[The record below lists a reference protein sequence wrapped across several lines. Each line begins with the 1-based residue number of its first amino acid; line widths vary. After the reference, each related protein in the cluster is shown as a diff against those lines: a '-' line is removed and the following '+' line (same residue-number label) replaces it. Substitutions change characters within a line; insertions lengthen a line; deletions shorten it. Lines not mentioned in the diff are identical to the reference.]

1 MSYDNRT
8 FDNNMLG
15 ANRIL
20 EGGRLNTPDVPMDQQ
35 QSPSLLNNNNNNTIN
50 QQIEEP
56 TLSAEELFTKLHE
69 ALSLE
74 PKFQPSLYL
83 PQDSQV
89 STSFNSRT
97 LE

>member
-15 ANRIL
+15 AHRIL

-35 QSPSLLNNNNNNTIN
+35 QSSSSSLNNNN
-50 QQIEEP
+50 QQHMEEP
-56 TLSAEELFTKLHE
+56 TLSTEELFEKLHE

-89 STSFNSRT
+89 SITFAF
-97 LE
+97 

>member
-15 ANRIL
+15 AHCIL

-35 QSPSLLNNNNNNTIN
+35 QSSSSSLNNN
-50 QQIEEP
+50 QHIEEP
-56 TLSAEELFTKLHE
+56 TLSTEELFTKLHE

-89 STSFNSRT
+89 SRINHFFI
-97 LE
+97 

>member
-8 FDNNMLG
+8 FHNNMLD
-15 ANRIL
+15 ANCII
-20 EGGRLNTPDVPMDQQ
+20 EEGRLNTPGAKPMDQEES
-35 QSPSLLNNNNNNTIN
+35 SPLLNNNNQHPKSI
-50 QQIEEP
+50 IEEP

-89 STSFNSRT
+89 STIYFFSQNF
-97 LE
+97 